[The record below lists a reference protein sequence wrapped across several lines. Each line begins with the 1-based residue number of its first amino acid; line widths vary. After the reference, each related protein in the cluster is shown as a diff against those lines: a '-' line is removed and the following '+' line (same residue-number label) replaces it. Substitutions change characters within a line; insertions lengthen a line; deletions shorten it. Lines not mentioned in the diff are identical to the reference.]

1 MLDSTQKIRRI
12 LDSLSRISD
21 SKSLISRLPSTWGM
35 YDFVCSFWLW
45 GSFVWPGFYILC
57 LNSFLLRIGSP
68 WWWSSP
74 WWRHFVLRWSSRA
87 IRYNTRGARLI
98 RNKNTGTQL
107 FTPIPRQD
115 PGKKVGIG
123 HFRVP
128 KTLTAKVLWKLVLFA
143 WENSEMDYYA
153 KPWLF
158 SLSLIACLMFC
169 FILSGWGASRWI
181 WSSSA
186 SKKLINEH
194 CILRFYNPLPLKLF
208 CKSITV
214 WCYRYIF
221 VISFCTSEYSGISEN
236 KQN

>member
-1 MLDSTQKIRRI
+1 
-12 LDSLSRISD
+12 
-21 SKSLISRLPSTWGM
+21 M

-45 GSFVWPGFYILC
+45 GSFVWPGLYRLC

-68 WWWSSP
+68 WWWSSA
-74 WWRHFVLRWSSRA
+74 WWRHFVLRWSSRT

-107 FTPIPRQD
+107 FTPIPRPD

-123 HFRVP
+123 HFQVP
-128 KTLTAKVLWKLVLFA
+128 KTLTAKVLWKWVLFA
-143 WENSEMDYYA
+143 WNNRMGKFGIMVDYA
-153 KPWLF
+153 KAWLF
-158 SLSLIACLMFC
+158 SLSLIAFLMFC

-194 CILRFYNPLPLKLF
+194 CIWR
-208 CKSITV
+208 
-214 WCYRYIF
+214 
-221 VISFCTSEYSGISEN
+221 
-236 KQN
+236 

>member
-21 SKSLISRLPSTWGM
+21 SKSLISRFPSTWQM

-45 GSFVWPGFYILC
+45 GSFVWPGLYILC

-107 FTPIPRQD
+107 FTPIPRRD

-143 WENSEMDYYA
+143 WNN
-153 KPWLF
+153 
-158 SLSLIACLMFC
+158 CL
-169 FILSGWGASRWI
+169 G
-181 WSSSA
+181 
-186 SKKLINEH
+186 KLWNGLL
-194 CILRFYNPLPLKLF
+194 C
-208 CKSITV
+208 
-214 WCYRYIF
+214 
-221 VISFCTSEYSGISEN
+221 
-236 KQN
+236 